1 MEQPSTPEIDLAQR
15 EAQIRERVR
24 RRADFYRSLLVY
36 CIAVPIMLLVN
47 FLLVPQS
54 GYWSLMVMG
63 IWGLVL
69 GVQAVQTFMLR
80 GWLSQDWEARK
91 IEEVMRRQQEQHKP

>member
-1 MEQPSTPEIDLAQR
+1 MEPQLTPEIDPSLR

-36 CIAVPIMLLVN
+36 CIAVPTMLLVN

-54 GYWSLMVMG
+54 GYWSLMVTG
-63 IWGLVL
+63 IWGVVL

-91 IEEVMRRQQEQHKP
+91 IEEIMRRQQEQQKP